1 MYEYEVIPAPRKG
14 KKSRGVRS
22 SEGRFA
28 NAMAALLNEMAAE
41 GWEYLR
47 ADTLPSEERSGL
59 TGRSTV
65 YQNML
70 VFRRFVGTD
79 EAEDLV
85 EEQAEDTA
93 AAPIIAPVEDPV
105 TDPFGDNTAPSLPS
119 AAEANEVSD
128 AAPQVERRDD

>member
-28 NAMAALLNEMAAE
+28 NAMTALLNDMAAE

-59 TGRSTV
+59 RGRSTV

-85 EEQAEDTA
+85 DEQVEDTQA
-93 AAPIIAPVEDPV
+93 SPTAPAMEYV

-119 AAEANEVSD
+119 AAEANEPSD
-128 AAPQVERRDD
+128 TAPQIERRDD